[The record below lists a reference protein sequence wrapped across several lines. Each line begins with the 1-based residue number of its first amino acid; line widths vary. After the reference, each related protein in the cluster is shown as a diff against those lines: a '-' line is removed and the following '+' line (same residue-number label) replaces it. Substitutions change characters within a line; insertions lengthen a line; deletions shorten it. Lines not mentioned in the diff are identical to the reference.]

1 MEKATQMNQAERD
14 ALDLA
19 ALGHEQAL
27 SRKFSTLSMLSLAF
41 CILGTWAVC
50 AQSLATG
57 IQNGGPVTC
66 LWGLVL
72 VTLCNV
78 CIAMSLGEMCSSMP
92 SALGQA
98 LWVGKLWKTSWGRF
112 ASYLT
117 AFISVVGW
125 WCLSASQIAF
135 MAEFV
140 LSMKLMFDPEW
151 TGMNNGWVMFLVY
164 TGINILF
171 TFVNYVGCRS
181 EKFLPWFN
189 NFVAVGFV
197 GLFIAFCL
205 ALPILVGTNSTLE
218 YQSPNF
224 VFGTWI
230 NETGWADGVVW
241 FLGLVQ
247 SAYALTAYDSVL
259 HMVEEIPAPRRNA
272 PRTMVLAI
280 VMGAI
285 SGFIFLVACLFC
297 IQDLATTLDAPS
309 GFPFIEVVQNVVGLK
324 GGAVLIALFTFN
336 GFGQGVSILTSA
348 SRLTWSFAR
357 DQGLPYGDYFAYVD
371 PYWQV
376 PARSLIL
383 QGAFINILGFLY
395 FFSSTTLSAILSVST
410 IALTISYAIP
420 IAVLMAVGRDKLP
433 AGGEFGLGRFGPALN
448 IISIIYTVITTVFFF
463 FPGSPNP
470 AIGDMNFAIV
480 VFGVMLV
487 IGLGFW
493 VIKGRKCFLKIEDLS
508 DHVLYGQ
515 GDDEQ
520 IRTEGLTEKR

>member
-1 MEKATQMNQAERD
+1 MEKATPMNQAERD

-19 ALGHEQAL
+19 ALGHTEGL
-27 SRKFSTLSMLSLAF
+27 SRKFSMLSMLSLAF

-78 CIAMSLGEMCSSMP
+78 AIAMSLGEMCSAMP
-92 SALGQA
+92 TALGQA
-98 LWVGKLWKTSWGRF
+98 FWVGKLWQTATGRF
-112 ASYLT
+112 MSYIT
-117 AFISVVGW
+117 AFISVIGW

-135 MAEFV
+135 MAQFV

-151 TGMNNGWVMFLVY
+151 TGMNNGWVLFLVY

-181 EKFLPWFN
+181 EKFLPYFN

-197 GLFIAFCL
+197 GLFIVFCL
-205 ALPILVGTNSTLE
+205 VLPILVGTNSDLE
-218 YQSPNF
+218 FQPAKF
-224 VFGTWI
+224 VFGAWI

-247 SAYALTAYDSVL
+247 AAYALTAYDSVL

-272 PRTMVLAI
+272 PRTMVMAV

-285 SGFIFLVACLFC
+285 SGFMFLVACLYC
-297 IQDLATTLDAPS
+297 IQDLTTTLDPPS
-309 GFPFIEVVQNVVGLK
+309 GFPFIELVQNIVGLK
-324 GGAVLIALFTFN
+324 GAAALIALFIFN
-336 GFGQGVSILTSA
+336 GFGQGVSIVTSA

-357 DQGLPYGDYFAYVD
+357 DRGLPYGDYFSYID

-383 QGAFINILGFLY
+383 QGVVINLVGLLY
-395 FFSSTTLSAILSVST
+395 LFSSTTLSAILSVST

-420 IAVLMAVGRDKLP
+420 IAVLMVVGRDKLP
-433 AGGEFGLGRFGPALN
+433 SGGEFGLGRFGPALN

-470 AIGDMNFAIV
+470 AIADMNFAIA
-480 VFGVMLV
+480 VFGIMLIV
-487 IGLGFW
+487 SLVFW
-493 VIKGRKCFLKIEDLS
+493 VIKGRKSFLKIEDLT

-515 GDDEQ
+515 GEDNQPGGVDFS
-520 IRTEGLTEKR
+520 EKR